1 MSGGLRIAS
10 IKGVPITVHST
21 ALILAAVYAWLWAG
35 VFPPERF
42 GAGTTIAVGT
52 AAVIGVSLSILLHEL
67 GHVVAG
73 RVIGIRA
80 VDVSLWGLGGMARF
94 ASLPRNGGG
103 EVLLSAA
110 GPAVSL
116 ALGFLLYAGSWATE
130 PQGPTTRAA
139 FVVWYMLSQLGWWN
153 IFIGLL
159 NLAPG
164 PPLDGGGVV
173 RGIAWA
179 ATRDRRTGMRVSAIS
194 GLVTAAIAGVAVVT
208 RLGER
213 VLPGS
218 DLMLL
223 FVAFLLVMGAL
234 PILRK
239 ESDRAR
245 QDLDERNRLLQDA
258 ARIAHERH
266 DAVIGSLHLLIALS
280 RCGIEPLASF
290 LYRNGVTADRI
301 GLAAPADREAQGN
314 PETTPVLSEGARRIL
329 EESLGNGGGVLGVF
343 LALPDDSQA
352 GVALERLDL
361 HLGDLKTEILAP
373 GTA

>member
-10 IKGVPITVHST
+10 IRGVPITIHST

-35 VFPPERF
+35 VFPPEQF
-42 GAGTTIAVGT
+42 GVGTTIAVGT
-52 AAVIGVSLSILLHEL
+52 AAVLGVSISILLHEL

-73 RVIGIRA
+73 RVVGIRA

-94 ASLPRNGGG
+94 ASLPKSGGG

-116 ALGFLLYAGSWATE
+116 ALGFLLYAGSWVTE
-130 PQGPTTRAA
+130 PQAPTTRAA
-139 FVVWYMLSQLGWWN
+139 AVVWYMLSQLGWWN

-179 ATRDRRTGMRVSAIS
+179 ATGNRRTGMRVAAIS
-194 GLVTAAIAGVAVVT
+194 GLITAAVAGVAVVT

-218 DLMLL
+218 NLMLL

-234 PILRK
+234 PVLRK
-239 ESDRAR
+239 EPDRALE
-245 QDLDERNRLLQDA
+245 DLDERNRLLRDA

-266 DAVIGSLHLLIALS
+266 DPVIGSLHLLIALS

-301 GLAAPADREAQGN
+301 GRVAPADGEPQGGAEA
-314 PETTPVLSEGARRIL
+314 PPVMSEGARQIL
-329 EESLGNGGGVLGVF
+329 EESSGNGGGVLGVF

-352 GVALERLDL
+352 GIALERLDL
-361 HLGDLKTEILAP
+361 HLDTLKAEILAP